1 VQWDNLAAAGEVSDG
16 IQADDDERGVSGL
29 SGDVKADG
37 HEVLFPPG
45 AKFEVLGVVE
55 PDKTAN
61 PDDWGKDDKFRP
73 MVIIMREVD

>member
-1 VQWDNLAAAGEVSDG
+1 M
-16 IQADDDERGVSGL
+16 